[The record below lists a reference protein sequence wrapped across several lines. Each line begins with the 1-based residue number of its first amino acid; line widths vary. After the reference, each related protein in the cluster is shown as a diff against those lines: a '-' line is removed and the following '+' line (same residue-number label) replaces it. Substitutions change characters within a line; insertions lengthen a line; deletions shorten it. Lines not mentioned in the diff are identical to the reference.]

1 MVEEEDKAQD
11 GKEQLMILLIY
22 IFKALELISSG
33 DKQVIEVNKLTTLP
47 YINFVNYMY
56 EWFST

>member
-22 IFKALELISSG
+22 IFKALELIS
-33 DKQVIEVNKLTTLP
+33 
-47 YINFVNYMY
+47 
-56 EWFST
+56 